1 MTKHTKKMIA
11 PIVITLLIICYLM
24 FYFWIGFSISE
35 ELNLA
40 MKIILLVV
48 PVSLIILSVVM
59 LFERIQG
66 IKGGETDD
74 LSKYWLY
81 NRKRF

>member
-74 LSKYWLY
+74 LSKY
-81 NRKRF
+81 

>member
-59 LFERIQG
+59 LFERIQE

-74 LSKYWLY
+74 LSKY
-81 NRKRF
+81 